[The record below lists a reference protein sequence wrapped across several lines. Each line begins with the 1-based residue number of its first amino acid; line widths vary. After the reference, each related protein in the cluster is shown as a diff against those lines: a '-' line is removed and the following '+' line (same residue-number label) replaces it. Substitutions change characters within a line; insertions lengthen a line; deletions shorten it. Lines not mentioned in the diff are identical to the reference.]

1 MLTYAQQDQAHK
13 QNIHK
18 EKWLPSNIS
27 QEFLEGTNPQ
37 LIRQNYGIDKVPDE
51 NFRLSKTELK
61 KLITEQADAS
71 DLNKSTRLLTPLER
85 ESELVWKDRQHKK
98 DQKVRHEN
106 LVMGRVG
113 TFAFDNHTFQ
123 QIEERFRENL

>member
-1 MLTYAQQDQAHK
+1 M
-13 QNIHK
+13 
-18 EKWLPSNIS
+18 
-27 QEFLEGTNPQ
+27 
-37 LIRQNYGIDKVPDE
+37 
-51 NFRLSKTELK
+51 
-61 KLITEQADAS
+61 ITEQADAS
-71 DLNKSTRLLTPLER
+71 DLNKSSRLLTPLER